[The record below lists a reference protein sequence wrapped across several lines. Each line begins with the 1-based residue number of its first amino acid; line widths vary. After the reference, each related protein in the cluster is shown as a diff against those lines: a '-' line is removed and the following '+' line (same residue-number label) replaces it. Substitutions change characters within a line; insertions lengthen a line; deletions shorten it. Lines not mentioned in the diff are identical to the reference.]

1 MAFAPRAL
9 KIVHVWLARFLGVG
23 DACAYGLPVVD
34 VAGRSGTLS
43 VVAGNFLP
51 GALAGLLSFP
61 SNSGRPWGEAQRS
74 RSGAGSS
81 SPMLAIADGDAAAAG
96 ESITDFDGLYARYG
110 KQLFNAIFQW
120 IGDYEEAADLT
131 QETFVSAYRARD
143 QFRGDARIYTWLY
156 RIAYNHCKN
165 RFKQRDRQRQMEG
178 ASLDAGV
185 ADGEGDELISETR
198 EIADW
203 SYSPARVLEQKELR
217 ALVDRAVE
225 SLASE
230 YKVVLLLREVDGLS
244 YNDIAE
250 VTGLTMEAVKT
261 RLNRARG
268 MVRQRVEPYYKI

>member
-1 MAFAPRAL
+1 MAFAPRASKNL
-9 KIVHVWLARFLGVG
+9 FAWLAREFGSGHAFVYAFPVTATAAG
-23 DACAYGLPVVD
+23 PGFASRPRQQDAPARL
-34 VAGRSGTLS
+34 
-43 VVAGNFLP
+43 
-51 GALAGLLSFP
+51 
-61 SNSGRPWGEAQRS
+61 RP
-74 RSGAGSS
+74 
-81 SPMLAIADGDAAAAG
+81 LFAIADGDATQAG
-96 ESITDFDGLYARYG
+96 ESITDFDALYDRYG
-110 KQLFNAIFQW
+110 KQLFNAIYQW
-120 IGDYEEAADLT
+120 VGDYEEAADLT

-178 ASLDAGV
+178 ISLDAGV
-185 ADGEGDELISETR
+185 GDGDGEDLISETR

-203 SYSPARVLEQKELR
+203 SYAPARILEQKELR
-217 ALVDRAVE
+217 AVVDRAVE

-244 YNDIAE
+244 YNEISE

-268 MVRQRVEPYYKI
+268 MVRQRVEPYYKT